1 MVKIFCVN
9 NGETRSFQS
18 GISLLQ
24 ISKEF
29 SLGLS
34 YDAIAARVNNEI
46 EGLNFRVYN
55 HKDVE
60 FLDITSDDGIRMYV
74 RSLTFVMM
82 KALNDLFPGRVVRFE
97 NPISNGYYCRLDT
110 ALDEVQVSQVR
121 ERMQEIIA
129 EDLPFHRVDCRTS
142 EAIEVFEALGRTDKV
157 RLLNT
162 YKYLYTSYYKLGDR
176 VDYYYGSL
184 LPSTGKIHLFALQQY
199 HDGLLLRVP
208 SRENPDTLEDIVRQ
222 DKMLSVFSE
231 HHHWQEILGVTT
243 VGDLNIACRK
253 GHATDLINV
262 AEALGLKGRLVLF
275 LSLLRLPVAAACC
288 CC

>member
-18 GISLLQ
+18 GTSLLQ

-97 NPISNGYYCRLDT
+97 NPISNG
-110 ALDEVQVSQVR
+110 
-121 ERMQEIIA
+121 
-129 EDLPFHRVDCRTS
+129 
-142 EAIEVFEALGRTDKV
+142 
-157 RLLNT
+157 
-162 YKYLYTSYYKLGDR
+162 
-176 VDYYYGSL
+176 
-184 LPSTGKIHLFALQQY
+184 
-199 HDGLLLRVP
+199 
-208 SRENPDTLEDIVRQ
+208 
-222 DKMLSVFSE
+222 
-231 HHHWQEILGVTT
+231 
-243 VGDLNIACRK
+243 
-253 GHATDLINV
+253 
-262 AEALGLKGRLVLF
+262 
-275 LSLLRLPVAAACC
+275 
-288 CC
+288 